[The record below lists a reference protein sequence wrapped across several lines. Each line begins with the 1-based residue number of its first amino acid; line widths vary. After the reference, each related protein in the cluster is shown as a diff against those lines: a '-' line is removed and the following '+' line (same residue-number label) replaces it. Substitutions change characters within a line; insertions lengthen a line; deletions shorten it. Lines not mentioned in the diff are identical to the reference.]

1 VCAPGT
7 RGDDDA
13 DADADAGGGDATNV
27 NMMPRVYMSGVETR
41 ESLTTYLV
49 VIGRLITDFEFLDQS
64 VATACARIRMASASP
79 ASSRGAAPRVV
90 ARRRRRRR
98 SLARGRTTTTS
109 RAVSGADDAPSI
121 IMAPLDFNGAIR
133 AHAQT
138 RDCTTPMSATL
149 VRDMALGDGGT
160 DVALVQRLLGVRA
173 SGVYDSVTAS
183 AVSAWQRSRGAPA
196 SGYFGARAREQVAAE
211 EELWRAAGGAELGEY
226 LRLEVLRESSSKF
239 ATTRTRTRTE
249 STAGSL
255 TPFTKSAKKSSVG
268 ASSSSSLFME
278 HVSSRVHA
286 IGAIGAIA
294 IGMSGMYWVFQKRA
308 RAMTSDADAST
319 AQSIT
324 ANADVDV
331 VSHDASESN
340 VLLRT
345 LNVVRDAYASS
356 VHVGVSKMV
365 AARDAALASKREF
378 DDALTWWH
386 DIFEILPD
394 DADADATDAN
404 AESDLAT
411 IPGSFDK
418 DGRWWE
424 SPIAPMAS
432 HALTEPKVEPSRVEH
447 MRNRWARL
455 RVHKSPTADERE
467 SSKRVAEFLGSKS
480 RDTDASSSS

>member
-1 VCAPGT
+1 MARHCAP
-7 RGDDDA
+7 
-13 DADADAGGGDATNV
+13 
-27 NMMPRVYMSGVETR
+27 
-41 ESLTTYLV
+41 
-49 VIGRLITDFEFLDQS
+49 RLG
-64 VATACARIRMASASP
+64 RMASASP
-79 ASSRGAAPRVV
+79 ASHGTAPCARTAA
-90 ARRRRRRR
+90 RRR
-98 SLARGRTTTTS
+98 SLARRAPTRGRPTS
-109 RAVSGADDAPSI
+109 RAVSDADASSPIDGV
-121 IMAPLDFNGAIR
+121 APLDFNGAIR
-133 AHAQT
+133 AHART
-138 RDCTTPMSATL
+138 HDCTAPMSATL

-160 DVALVQRLLGVRA
+160 DVALVQRLLGLRA
-173 SGVYDSVTAS
+173 SGVYDSMTAN
-183 AVSAWQRSRGAPA
+183 AVRAWQRSRGAPA
-196 SGYFGARAREQVAAE
+196 SGYFGARARGQVAAE

-239 ATTRTRTRTE
+239 ATTTTRTK
-249 STAGSL
+249 STVGLL
-255 TPFTKSAKKSSVG
+255 TPFMKNAKKSSVG
-268 ASSSSSLFME
+268 ASSSSME

-308 RAMTSDADAST
+308 RARATTADADASPV
-319 AQSIT
+319 QSVT
-324 ANADVDV
+324 TNADTDV

-340 VLLRT
+340 VLLCT

-356 VHVGVSKMV
+356 VHVGMSKMV

-378 DDALTWWH
+378 DDALMWWR
-386 DIFEILPD
+386 DVFEILPD
-394 DADADATDAN
+394 DVDANDTDAN
-404 AESDLAT
+404 AENDLAT

-432 HALTEPKVEPSRVEH
+432 PAVTEPKVEPSRVER

-455 RVHKSPTADERE
+455 RVHKPSPTVDERE